1 MFSVIELTGDV
12 KNNTIMLRRNT
23 KLKLPDSIV
32 AASAVTQNATLLT
45 ADVQLLRISWSGLN
59 VKNLI

>member
-1 MFSVIELTGDV
+1 MFSVIELTDDV